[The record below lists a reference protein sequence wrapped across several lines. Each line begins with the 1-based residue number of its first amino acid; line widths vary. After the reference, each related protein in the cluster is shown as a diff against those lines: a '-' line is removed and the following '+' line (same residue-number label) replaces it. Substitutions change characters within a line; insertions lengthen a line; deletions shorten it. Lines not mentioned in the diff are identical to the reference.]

1 MTTSLSAN
9 MLLAVPLA
17 PLVGAALAGILG
29 TQLGGNRIG
38 RVASHMATILGV
50 LVAFLI
56 SAYTLKLVAVDGAR
70 FNESIY

>member
-29 TQLGGNRIG
+29 TQLGGMFALTG
-38 RVASHMATILGV
+38 CLP
-50 LVAFLI
+50 LI
-56 SAYTLKLVAVDGAR
+56 RSACITSQGEAR
-70 FNESIY
+70 PMECVSSREKNWH